1 MRPLIHRSRLRRL
14 SAAGVVAGVAAALL
28 TGPGTGPAQAGP
40 DAAGR
45 PARAAAPLDPLDPQR
60 WQDQETMTW
69 NDYRPVPGANWADPG
84 RAPSQRKLRI
94 ALVAADYPDQ
104 PFVITQPRGSDVFGN
119 PQAAPV
125 ARAEVPRFY
134 ANFWGTPSQLNH
146 GHTVHEYW
154 MEQTNGRIGVE
165 FTPFGPYR
173 LARPQY
179 EYGLNDIGQN
189 GAGCPSGHTCDGNL
203 DADVDALWRA
213 DQGTDVRNRFDL
225 VLRVYAGYDET
236 SVWQEFGEMMFQ
248 DREDVPDAW
257 GPPDPNLPNWVRSRY
272 VEWTSWK
279 AGAQLWG
286 SSSMRQGE
294 SSGTI
299 THEIAHTFGIADNNN
314 NPYVSP
320 YRRVG
325 SGPWDV
331 MDRGSF
337 NGPGGPHQ
345 RWVVPASQG
354 AAMPA
359 GQTLRSKLKL
369 GHVDEAQVV
378 RLSREALRTSGVAV
392 IRVRAR
398 SAVPGAADV
407 QGVRIGMDRDLTPN
421 CDIDAD
427 PRCPGSPVYDFYSLE
442 TVQRI
447 GADSFTPDNGV
458 LIAKNKTAETNTCG
472 YTCFTWVVDANPQ
485 DIDLVDYYRPDGTPV
500 KRTVADYRQLNDALF
515 HAGTRSGSEYEY
527 VDQANR
533 LHFYVIDRQVGADG
547 VLSYTV
553 AVRHLDGAGPSPRGV
568 ALASRGAPGGGDP
581 TGTGATCRF
590 ALTNTGRYAGGGQG
604 HPEDVSAYLTS
615 DVYRLSARVSGAG
628 WSVVLP
634 NELTTA
640 QFGRSVDVTAVA
652 TAGASAASSGVVTLT
667 ARSESD
673 PSRTATATCRI
684 SK

>member
-1 MRPLIHRSRLRRL
+1 MRRATRTDQLRRAF
-14 SAAGVVAGVAAALL
+14 AAAVAVVAASALL
-28 TGPGTGPAQAGP
+28 TGPASGPAQAGP
-40 DAAGR
+40 GT
-45 PARAAAPLDPLDPQR
+45 AAAPLDPVDPQT

-69 NDYRPVPGANWADPG
+69 DDYRPVPGANWADPS
-84 RAPSQRKLRI
+84 RQPSQRKLRI

-104 PFVITQPRGSDVFGN
+104 SFVITQNRGSDPFRN
-119 PQAAPV
+119 PQVNPV
-125 ARAEVPRFY
+125 ARADVARFY
-134 ANFWGTPSQLNH
+134 ADFWGTPSALNH

-154 MEQTNGRIGVE
+154 MEQTNGRVGVE

-173 LARPQY
+173 LPRKQF

-189 GAGCPSGHTCDGNL
+189 GTGCPAGSTCNGNL

-213 DQGTDVRNRFDL
+213 AEGADVRNRFDL

-248 DREDVPDAW
+248 TREDVPDAW

-272 VEWTSWK
+272 VDWTSWK
-279 AGAQLWG
+279 AGSQLWG

-325 SGPWDV
+325 SGTWDV

-337 NGPGGPHQ
+337 NGPGGPHN
-345 RWVVPASQG
+345 RWVVPAAQG

-369 GHVDEAQVV
+369 GHIDEAQVL
-378 RLSREALRTSGVAV
+378 RLSREALRTTGVAV
-392 IRVRAR
+392 VTVKAR
-398 SAVPGAADV
+398 TAVPAARDI
-407 QGVRIGMDRDLTPN
+407 QGVRIGMDRDLTPA
-421 CDIDAD
+421 CDINTD
-427 PRCPGSPVYDFYSLE
+427 PLCPGTPVYNWYSLE

-458 LIAKNKTAETNTCG
+458 LLARNKDAETNTCG

-485 DIDLVDYYRPDGTPV
+485 DIDMVDYYRPDGTPV
-500 KRTVADYRQLNDALF
+500 KRTIADYRQLNDALF

-527 VDQANR
+527 VDTANR
-533 LHFYVIDRQVGADG
+533 LHFYVLDRSIGADG
-547 VLSYTV
+547 VLSYTLG
-553 AVRHLDGAGPSPRGV
+553 VRHLDGAGSSVRGV
-568 ALASRGAPGGGDP
+568 GAAASGSP
-581 TGTGATCRF
+581 TGSPTGGGATCTF
-590 ALTNTGRYAGGGQG
+590 AVTNTGRYVAGGQA
-604 HPEDVSAYLTS
+604 HPEDASAYLRA
-615 DVYRLSARVSGAG
+615 DVYRLSATVNGAG
-628 WSVVLP
+628 WTVTLP
-634 NELTTA
+634 NALTTA
-640 QFGRSVDVTAVA
+640 EFGRTVNVKAVA
-652 TAGASAASSGVVTLT
+652 TATAGATQVGRVTLT

-673 PSRTATATCRI
+673 PSRTATATCRVNR
-684 SK
+684 

>member
-1 MRPLIHRSRLRRL
+1 MRRLIRRNQLRR
-14 SAAGVVAGVAAALL
+14 AYVTCVAALAATALL
-28 TGPGTGPAQAGP
+28 TGPGTASVQAGP
-40 DAAGR
+40 AAG
-45 PARAAAPLDPLDPQR
+45 PLGPVDPQY

-69 NDYRPVPGANWADPG
+69 DDYRAVPGGNWADPA
-84 RAPSQRKLRI
+84 RQPSQRKLRI
-94 ALVAADYPDQ
+94 ALVAADNPDQ
-104 PFVITQPRGSDVFGN
+104 PFVITQPRASDPFRN
-119 PQAAPV
+119 PQVAPV
-125 ARAEVPRFY
+125 ARADVAKFY
-134 ANFWGTPSQLNH
+134 ADFWGTPSALNH

-154 MEQTNGRIGVE
+154 MEQTNGRVGVE

-173 LARPQY
+173 LPRPQF
-179 EYGLNDIGQN
+179 EYGLNDIGQER
-189 GAGCPSGHTCDGNL
+189 AGCPAGHTCDGNL
-203 DADVDALWRA
+203 DRDVDALWQA
-213 DQGTDVRNRFDL
+213 AEGADVRSRFDL

-248 DREDVPDAW
+248 TREDVPDAW

-272 VEWTSWK
+272 VDWTSWK

-325 SGPWDV
+325 SGTWDV

-337 NGPGGPHQ
+337 NGPGGPHN

-369 GHVDEAQVV
+369 GHIDEAQVV
-378 RLSREALRTSGVAV
+378 RLSREALRTTGLAV
-392 IRVRAR
+392 ITVKAR
-398 SAVPGAADV
+398 SAVPGARDV
-407 QGVRIGMDRDLTPN
+407 QGVRIGMDRDLTPA
-421 CDIDAD
+421 CDINAD
-427 PRCPGSPVYDFYSLE
+427 PLCPGSPAYDFYSLE

-458 LIAKNKTAETNTCG
+458 LIAKNKTAETSTCG

-485 DIDLVDYYRPDGTPV
+485 DIDMVDYYKPDGTPV

-515 HAGTRSGSEYEY
+515 HAGTRSGSEDEY
-527 VDQANR
+527 VDEANR
-533 LHFYVIDRQVGADG
+533 LHFYVLDRSVDAAGL
-547 VLSYTV
+547 LSYTLG
-553 AVRHLDGAGPSPRGV
+553 VRHLDGAGPSQRGV
-568 ALASRGAPGGGDP
+568 AVAQPAGGP
-581 TGTGATCRF
+581 TGNPTGAGATCTF
-590 ALTNTGRYAGGGQG
+590 TLTNTGRYSAGGQA
-604 HPEDVSAYLTS
+604 HPEDVSAYLKS
-615 DVYRLSARVSGAG
+615 DVYRLSAAVNGRG
-628 WSVVLP
+628 WTVVLP
-634 NELTTA
+634 TELTSA
-640 QFGRSVDVTAVA
+640 AFGRSVPVKAVA
-652 TAGASAASSGVVTLT
+652 TASGSSTASGRITLT

-673 PSRTATATCRI
+673 PSRTATATCRVDR
-684 SK
+684 